1 MAQAVGGSDELHI
14 TNSISQV
21 VAFCWWCMILRKSKV
36 KIKEETYVWR
46 ATYCVK
52 SVSVYCGILRC
63 NSNFRVGRPCQA
75 EVVIITMKFVQIEPS
90 SQKRSKDDPSGD
102 LQTHPLQPPPA
113 AELLASVSPS
123 FLAVQLLMK
132 LGWQL

>member
-1 MAQAVGGSDELHI
+1 M
-14 TNSISQV
+14 
-21 VAFCWWCMILRKSKV
+21 RKSKV

-75 EVVIITMKFVQIEPS
+75 EVVIITMKFVQIEPRLPRRGVRMILAAIS
-90 SQKRSKDDPSGD
+90 RPILFSHH
-102 LQTHPLQPPPA
+102 LPLNC
-113 AELLASVSPS
+113 SP
-123 FLAVQLLMK
+123 L
-132 LGWQL
+132 